1 MTKKKLV
8 NTTYATA
15 LLVVAC
21 TLNLGELRADRQ
33 NPSENDAGHTAQS
46 RGGEP
51 AASGGTRGEKSD
63 DGRTR
68 GRGRGAPVGGVRNG
82 GGGEGGT
89 RTRVGRPDTDGAVRD
104 SRPAADTRGN
114 TPRNGV
120 RSGAYAGRPG
130 DQQTALPGG
139 RREFRNARGQ
149 TIRTNTRG
157 EVTNIEGNR
166 RTGGRIAVDRG
177 PRGERTVVTGR
188 PGDRV
193 VSYGPRRGF
202 VERSV
207 RPGYISRTYVG
218 GGRRYAHVYREYRYR
233 GVVYY
238 RYVPA
243 IYYGPRFY
251 AWAINPW
258 AVPVRYA
265 WFGPARPAPWFG
277 FYAGYFRPYPVYAS
291 PYLWLTDYLLAEN
304 LRAAYESQQA
314 GNAGL
319 APPPSSNAQNEATLS
334 PATRAL
340 IADEVRR
347 QLAAEESAAQAT
359 SSNPNR
365 VGAGTEQL
373 PPALTQRFFVVS
385 SNLDVTAAGQACSL
399 TPGDI
404 IQRKGKDVM
413 PDGTVAVE
421 VVSSKP
427 GNCAADSATA
437 IGVADLQEM
446 HNQFRE
452 QLDSGL
458 KVLADN
464 QATGLPTAPS
474 ADARVVAE
482 GTAVPAADAEAQVE
496 SQEADAVT
504 LETQVR

>member
-1 MTKKKLV
+1 
-8 NTTYATA
+8 
-15 LLVVAC
+15 
-21 TLNLGELRADRQ
+21 
-33 NPSENDAGHTAQS
+33 
-46 RGGEP
+46 
-51 AASGGTRGEKSD
+51 
-63 DGRTR
+63 
-68 GRGRGAPVGGVRNG
+68 
-82 GGGEGGT
+82 
-89 RTRVGRPDTDGAVRD
+89 
-104 SRPAADTRGN
+104 
-114 TPRNGV
+114 
-120 RSGAYAGRPG
+120 
-130 DQQTALPGG
+130 
-139 RREFRNARGQ
+139 
-149 TIRTNTRG
+149 
-157 EVTNIEGNR
+157 
-166 RTGGRIAVDRG
+166 
-177 PRGERTVVTGR
+177 
-188 PGDRV
+188 
-193 VSYGPRRGF
+193 
-202 VERSV
+202 
-207 RPGYISRTYVG
+207 VG

-251 AWAINPW
+251 AWDLNPW

-304 LRAAYESQQA
+304 LRLAYESQQA
-314 GNAGL
+314 STAGL
-319 APPPSSNAQNEATLS
+319 TPPPSSNAQNEATLS
-334 PATRAL
+334 PSMKAL
-340 IADEVRR
+340 IADEIRR

-365 VGAGTEQL
+365 AGAGTEQL

-404 IQRKGKDVM
+404 IQRKGKDVI
-413 PDGTVAVE
+413 PDGTVAAE

-427 GNCAADSATA
+427 GNCAADSAIA
-437 IGVADLQEM
+437 VGVADLQEM

-458 KVLADN
+458 KALADN

-474 ADARVVAE
+474 ADAHVVAE

-496 SQEADAVT
+496 SQEAEAVT
-504 LETQVR
+504 LEFQVRQGGGD